1 MLTSYDKAPI
11 FILHLLLNYFVLQVC
26 VIMSKPENIIVPWAY
41 TPEHLWNN
49 RIPQTGLLKNTSAK
63 NQPPTWNSLLIAAN
77 DIMIYCANR

>member
-41 TPEHLWNN
+41 TPEHL
-49 RIPQTGLLKNTSAK
+49 
-63 NQPPTWNSLLIAAN
+63 
-77 DIMIYCANR
+77 